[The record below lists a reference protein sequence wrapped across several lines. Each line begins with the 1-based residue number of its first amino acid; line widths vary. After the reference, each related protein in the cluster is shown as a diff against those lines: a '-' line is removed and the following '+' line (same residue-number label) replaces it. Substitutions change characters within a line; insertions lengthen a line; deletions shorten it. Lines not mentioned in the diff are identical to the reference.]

1 MKKINYNKERE
12 CNEDVFVMKKEND
25 HMFLKMFTFK
35 FQTSKKNY
43 IEPGLSYDTSCKSTG
58 CQLQKLIF
66 LHEQLDSYEKLSH
79 VIPVNYEN
87 F

>member
-1 MKKINYNKERE
+1 MQWRCICYEKGKRPY
-12 CNEDVFVMKKEND
+12 VFENVYVQI
-25 HMFLKMFTFK
+25 FRR
-35 FQTSKKNY
+35 QKKNY